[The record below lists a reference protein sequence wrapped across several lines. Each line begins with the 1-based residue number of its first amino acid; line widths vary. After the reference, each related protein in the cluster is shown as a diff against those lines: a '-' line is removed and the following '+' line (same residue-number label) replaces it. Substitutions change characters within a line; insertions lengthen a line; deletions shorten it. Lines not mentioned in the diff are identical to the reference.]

1 LKYFSRKK
9 QRVIT
14 NKPSKMSQSVAQL
27 KNVIKPKL
35 KISASLSLEEAMLG
49 LTLAPPV
56 EPVAKAAT
64 KPKLKIVVRK
74 PVPATLA
81 PATLGPATLAGAL
94 DPEPATLAPATLA
107 GPTSMDKSI
116 WLSMRRAPRMKMD
129 PIIWEHVED
138 ISDDENDTPQAAGK
152 RLSKMKATRDHMQRR
167 AYERKF
173 DEYQCA
179 GLFLNWSK
187 PKPIEVHSRQHHF
200 CAGCAIDRT
209 TSILK

>member
-1 LKYFSRKK
+1 
-9 QRVIT
+9 
-14 NKPSKMSQSVAQL
+14 MSQSVAQL

-56 EPVAKAAT
+56 EPVTKAVT

-74 PVPATLA
+74 PVPAKPV
-81 PATLGPATLAGAL
+81 PATHVPATLAGTL

-107 GPTSMDKSI
+107 GPTRMDKSI

-152 RLSKMKATRDHMQRR
+152 RLSNMKATRDHMQRR

-187 PKPIEVHSRQHHF
+187 PKPIEVHSRQQHAVH
-200 CAGCAIDRT
+200 IDNK
-209 TSILK
+209 INN

>member
-1 LKYFSRKK
+1 M
-9 QRVIT
+9 
-14 NKPSKMSQSVAQL
+14 NQSVAQL

-35 KISASLSLEEAMLG
+35 KISASLSLEEALLG

-56 EPVAKAAT
+56 EPVTKAVT

-74 PVPATLA
+74 PVPAT
-81 PATLGPATLAGAL
+81 PVPATLAGAL
-94 DPEPATLAPATLA
+94 DPEPATLA

-116 WLSMRRAPRMKMD
+116 WLRMRRAPRMKMD

-138 ISDDENDTPQAAGK
+138 ISDDENDTPQAASK
-152 RLSKMKATRDHMQRR
+152 RLSKMKATRDHTQRR
-167 AYERKF
+167 AYERKL

-187 PKPIEVHSRQHHF
+187 PKPIEVHSRQKHAVH
-200 CAGCAIDRT
+200 IDN
-209 TSILK
+209 IINN

>member
-1 LKYFSRKK
+1 
-9 QRVIT
+9 
-14 NKPSKMSQSVAQL
+14 MSQSVAQL

-49 LTLAPPV
+49 LALAPPTEPV
-56 EPVAKAAT
+56 EPATLAKAVT

-74 PVPATLA
+74 PVPAKPV
-81 PATLGPATLAGAL
+81 PAKPEPATLA
-94 DPEPATLAPATLA
+94 PATLAPATLA

-152 RLSKMKATRDHMQRR
+152 RLSNMKATRDHMQRR

-187 PKPIEVHSRQHHF
+187 PKPIEVHSRQRHAAH
-200 CAGCAIDRT
+200 IDN
-209 TSILK
+209 IINN

>member
-1 LKYFSRKK
+1 
-9 QRVIT
+9 
-14 NKPSKMSQSVAQL
+14 MSQSVAQL

-49 LTLAPPV
+49 LALAPPV
-56 EPVAKAAT
+56 EPVTKAVT

-74 PVPATLA
+74 PVPATHA
-81 PATLGPATLAGAL
+81 PATLAGAL

-187 PKPIEVHSRQHHF
+187 PKPIEVHSRQRHAVH
-200 CAGCAIDRT
+200 IDNK
-209 TSILK
+209 INN